1 MDFPVNPKQL
11 YERCLSKYGNGTE
24 VWCTIAEIEAAYDEL
39 LDEIPPHVWLEEAW
53 KTTPIMHSINAN
65 PTRKIALAAA
75 EVNKN

>member
-11 YERCLSKYGNGTE
+11 HERCLIKYRIAPTAT
-24 VWCTIAEIEAAYDEL
+24 CTIAEIEAAYDEL

-53 KTTPIMHSINAN
+53 KTTPIMHSINTN